1 VAKIEIDLK
10 GSAQTFSDEV
20 GRKSFKEFA
29 VKVLSFTWNTVEIN
43 VTPK

>member
-10 GSAQTFSDEV
+10 GSAQSLSDEI
-20 GRKSFKEFA
+20 GRKNFKEFA
-29 VKVLSFTWNTVEIN
+29 VKVLSTTWNTIEIN